1 MISYPRTG
9 KRRDFSGFED
19 KRKRDGYRNLNAKRN
34 KQPNKQPDGYSPG
47 NVIRFASLTRKFD
60 NRIKR
65 MSKDAVK
72 MVSEEMDGVSI
83 GEWHHF
89 TGCLQAALQLH
100 FCLDHM
106 MDERSMVPEYVDE
119 SEEGTEQ

>member
-1 MISYPRTG
+1 MSEQPERQVRCWKPRVTEREQ
-9 KRRDFSGFED
+9 KLID
-19 KRKRDGYRNLNAKRN
+19 
-34 KQPNKQPDGYSPG
+34 
-47 NVIRFASLTRKFD
+47 LTRKFD